1 MTTVKFCDMCDEVND
16 VVTLTYEKDLSI
28 DLCNECRT
36 ELLGKAARS
45 PLPIECAMAFMIW
58 MILDEEEGD
67 NCIYLSDYLYNEPYT
82 IVLEV

>member
-1 MTTVKFCDMCDEVND
+1 MATVKVCDMCDETND
-16 VVTLTYEKDLSI
+16 VVTMSYEKDLSI

-36 ELLGKAARS
+36 DLLGKAARS

-58 MILDEEEGD
+58 MILDEEED
-67 NCIYLSDYLYNEPYT
+67 DCICLSDYLYGGNDT